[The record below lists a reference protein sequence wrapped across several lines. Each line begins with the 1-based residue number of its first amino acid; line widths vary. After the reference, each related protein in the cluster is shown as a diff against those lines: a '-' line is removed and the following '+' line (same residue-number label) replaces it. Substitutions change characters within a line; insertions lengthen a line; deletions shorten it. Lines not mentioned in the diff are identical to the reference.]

1 MKIIWN
7 MLILLLVSCNLGIAQ
22 DSTKKM
28 SEKITIEVTESKE
41 KMSQG
46 VYNAIKT
53 YIPEGNKST
62 AERNFAKYM
71 KSHGAKADSK
81 RGEYFFDNVSL
92 KEFGNEVVDVYS
104 ITEQK
109 SGGVELKVFFDL
121 GGGAF
126 LNSLDHP
133 AQYKAAEDFVR
144 KFARDEATATV
155 GQEITN
161 AQKKLDSKIKK
172 YDYLIREDS
181 SLSKKIRNAEAL
193 IKQAHIDQKETRANQ
208 QKMMEEIQQEQK
220 NMEFLKS
227 KQAGIE

>member
-1 MKIIWN
+1 M
-7 MLILLLVSCNLGIAQ
+7 
-22 DSTKKM
+22 
-28 SEKITIEVTESKE
+28 
-41 KMSQG
+41 
-46 VYNAIKT
+46 
-53 YIPEGNKST
+53 

-71 KSHGAKADSK
+71 KSYGAKADSK
-81 RGEYFFDNVSL
+81 KGEYFFDNVSL

-126 LNSLDHP
+126 LNSYDHA

-144 KFARDEATATV
+144 TFARNEATATV
-155 GQEITN
+155 GLEMTN

-193 IKQAHIDQKETRANQ
+193 IKQAEIDQKETRVSQ

-220 NMEFLKS
+220 NLEFLKA
-227 KQAGIE
+227 KQTSIE